1 MSGDR
6 YAWKSMVYTQEL
18 VNYLKAAKK
27 ELQDLFAKGALCGET
42 MDATAM
48 SHVEII
54 GRCKLIDAVIE
65 LVDEG
70 IPSNEVEEE
79 GKVEEPPSPSKDYKD
94 A

>member
-6 YAWKSMVYTQEL
+6 YAWKNMVYTQEL
-18 VNYLKAAKK
+18 INYLRSAKN
-27 ELQDLFAKGALCGET
+27 ELQELFSKGALCGET
-42 MDATAM
+42 IDATAM

-65 LVDEG
+65 LIEEG
-70 IPSNEVEEE
+70 VPSNDEEE
-79 GKVEEPPSPSKDYKD
+79 DKEEEATEDYKD

>member
-18 VNYLKAAKK
+18 INYLKLAKS
-27 ELQDLFAKGALCGET
+27 ELQDLFSKGALCGET

-70 IPSNEVEEE
+70 VPSDEEE
-79 GKVEEPPSPSKDYKD
+79 GKVEGPPNPTEDYKD

>member
-18 VNYLKAAKK
+18 VNYLKAAKS
-27 ELQDLFAKGALCGET
+27 ELQDLFSKGALCGET
-42 MDATAM
+42 VDATAM

-54 GRCKLIDAVIE
+54 GRCKLIDAVVE
-65 LVDEG
+65 LIDEG
-70 IPSNEVEEE
+70 IPSNDKEEDL
-79 GKVEEPPSPSKDYKD
+79 KIDEPAEDYKD

>member
-6 YAWKSMVYTQEL
+6 YAWKGMVYTQEL
-18 VNYLKAAKK
+18 VNYLKTAKN
-27 ELQDLFAKGALCGET
+27 ELQDLFSKGALCGET

-65 LVDEG
+65 LIDEG
-70 IPSNEVEEE
+70 IPSNDEEDE
-79 GKVEEPPSPSKDYKD
+79 DLKIDEPAEDYKD

>member
-6 YAWKSMVYTQEL
+6 YAWKNMVYTQEL
-18 VNYLKAAKK
+18 VNYLKSAKN
-27 ELQDLFAKGALCGET
+27 ELQELFSKGAFCGENI
-42 MDATAM
+42 DATAM

-65 LVDEG
+65 LIEEG
-70 IPSNEVEEE
+70 VPSNDEEE
-79 GKVEEPPSPSKDYKD
+79 DKEEEATEDYKD

>member
-6 YAWKSMVYTQEL
+6 HAWKGMVYTQEL
-18 VNYLKAAKK
+18 VNYLKSAKK
-27 ELQDLFAKGALCGET
+27 ELQELFSKGAFCGENI
-42 MDATAM
+42 DATAM

-65 LVDEG
+65 LIEEG
-70 IPSNEVEEE
+70 VPLNDEEE
-79 GKVEEPPSPSKDYKD
+79 DKEEEATEDYKD

>member
-6 YAWKSMVYTQEL
+6 YAWKNMDYTQEL
-18 VNYLKAAKK
+18 VNYLKSAKK
-27 ELQDLFAKGALCGET
+27 ELQELFSKGAFCGENVDT
-42 MDATAM
+42 TAM

-70 IPSNEVEEE
+70 VPSEEE
-79 GKVEEPPSPSKDYKD
+79 EDQKEETAKDYKD

>member
-6 YAWKSMVYTQEL
+6 YAWKGMVYTQEL
-18 VNYLKAAKK
+18 VNYLKLAKK

-42 MDATAM
+42 IDATAM

-54 GRCKLIDAVIE
+54 GRCKLIDAVVELIE
-65 LVDEG
+65 EG
-70 IPSNEVEEE
+70 IPSGEEE
-79 GKVEEPPSPSKDYKD
+79 GKVEGPPSPTEDYKD

>member
-6 YAWKSMVYTQEL
+6 YSWKNIVYTQEL
-18 VNYLKAAKK
+18 VNYLKSAKK
-27 ELQDLFAKGALCGET
+27 ELQELFSKGAFCGENVDT
-42 MDATAM
+42 TAM
-48 SHVEII
+48 SDVEII

-70 IPSNEVEEE
+70 VPSEEE
-79 GKVEEPPSPSKDYKD
+79 EDQKEETAKDYKD

>member
-6 YAWKSMVYTQEL
+6 YAWKGMVYTQEL

-65 LVDEG
+65 LIDEG
-70 IPSNEVEEE
+70 IPSSEKEEDLKIDQPAE
-79 GKVEEPPSPSKDYKD
+79 DYKD

>member
-6 YAWKSMVYTQEL
+6 YAWKNMVYTREL
-18 VNYLKAAKK
+18 VDYLKLAKT
-27 ELQDLFAKGALCGET
+27 ELQDLFSKGALCGET
-42 MDATAM
+42 VDSTAM

-65 LVDEG
+65 LIDEG
-70 IPSNEVEEE
+70 VPSNEEEKE
-79 GKVEEPPSPSKDYKD
+79 GKPKETAEDYKD

>member
-6 YAWKSMVYTQEL
+6 YAWKGMVYTQEL
-18 VNYLKAAKK
+18 VDYLKTAKK
-27 ELQDLFAKGALCGET
+27 ELQDLFSRGALCGET

-65 LVDEG
+65 LIDEG
-70 IPSNEVEEE
+70 IPSNEKEEE
-79 GKVEEPPSPSKDYKD
+79 LKIETPTEDYKD

>member
-6 YAWKSMVYTQEL
+6 YAWKNMVYTQEL
-18 VNYLKAAKK
+18 VNYLKSAKK
-27 ELQDLFAKGALCGET
+27 ELQELFSKGAFCGENI
-42 MDATAM
+42 DATAM

-70 IPSNEVEEE
+70 VPSEEE
-79 GKVEEPPSPSKDYKD
+79 EDQKEETAKDYKD

>member
-6 YAWKSMVYTQEL
+6 YAWKNMVYTQEL
-18 VNYLKAAKK
+18 VNYLKSAKG
-27 ELQDLFAKGALCGET
+27 ELKDLFSKGALCGET
-42 MDATAM
+42 IDATAM

-65 LVDEG
+65 LIDEG
-70 IPSNEVEEE
+70 IPSNDEEE
-79 GKVEEPPSPSKDYKD
+79 DKEKEEPSEDYGD

>member
-6 YAWKSMVYTQEL
+6 YAWKGMVYTQEL
-18 VNYLKAAKK
+18 VNYLKAAKG
-27 ELQDLFAKGALCGET
+27 ELQDLFSKGGFCGET

-65 LVDEG
+65 LIEEG
-70 IPSNEVEEE
+70 IPSETEIKEDVT
-79 GKVEEPPSPSKDYKD
+79 KPAKDYKD